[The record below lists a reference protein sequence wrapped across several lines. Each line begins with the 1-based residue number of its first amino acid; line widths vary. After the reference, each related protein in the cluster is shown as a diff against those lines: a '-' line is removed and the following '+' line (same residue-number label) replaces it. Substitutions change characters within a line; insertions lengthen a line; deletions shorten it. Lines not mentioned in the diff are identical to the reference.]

1 MKKQLLTTLAATAVL
16 GATTVFAANPFSD
29 VTPNDWAYQAVEQLA
44 ADGIINGYPNG
55 TFQGQKDITRFEVA
69 QMTAKAMAY
78 QGKINAEQQA
88 LINRLANEYS
98 SELNHLGVR
107 VSNLEDRVGNV
118 KVTGDAR
125 VRYQQYSRGG
135 YIDNT
140 NPGKRSKFDFRGR
153 IKFNANVNKNTK
165 AVVGLTSNNQEFGN
179 TTGTNNAKIYL
190 AYLQHQFGKNVTGI
204 VGRYSPTIGAGL
216 VDEGYFDG
224 AQLAVGNDIVKF
236 TTAYGYFV
244 SAGVYN
250 GNWKANTNNS
260 FYSFGNQSQ
269 AKNPSFTLLQLDTN
283 LLNKKLQLGG
293 FYLHVNKGKNA
304 LGNFYASAPNSGL
317 DKNAQLKGIYG
328 YNATVNLN
336 RWSLSGEFTRNNLA
350 SSNAWVAGLSYGNL
364 DAQKSGTYNILM
376 QYFYEGKNAFV
387 ADTNWNQPWTANYK
401 GWEATVD
408 YTVMKNTNLELS
420 YAFNNK
426 YVDKKAAG
434 VSGGKLPNWFY
445 SSLSFKF

>member
-98 SELNHLGVR
+98 SELNNLGVR

-179 TTGTNNAKIYL
+179 TTGTNNEKIYL
-190 AYLQHQFGKNVTGI
+190 AYLHHQFG
-204 VGRYSPTIGAGL
+204 
-216 VDEGYFDG
+216 
-224 AQLAVGNDIVKF
+224 
-236 TTAYGYFV
+236 
-244 SAGVYN
+244 
-250 GNWKANTNNS
+250 
-260 FYSFGNQSQ
+260 
-269 AKNPSFTLLQLDTN
+269 
-283 LLNKKLQLGG
+283 
-293 FYLHVNKGKNA
+293 
-304 LGNFYASAPNSGL
+304 
-317 DKNAQLKGIYG
+317 
-328 YNATVNLN
+328 
-336 RWSLSGEFTRNNLA
+336 
-350 SSNAWVAGLSYGNL
+350 
-364 DAQKSGTYNILM
+364 
-376 QYFYEGKNAFV
+376 
-387 ADTNWNQPWTANYK
+387 
-401 GWEATVD
+401 
-408 YTVMKNTNLELS
+408 
-420 YAFNNK
+420 
-426 YVDKKAAG
+426 
-434 VSGGKLPNWFY
+434 
-445 SSLSFKF
+445 